1 MGGINCFRQVRDG
14 HRPIVSKNRKVTFP
28 RFFKEIEIEQTIA
41 NSPGGIRGYAAS
53 GCPYELTDSRGLAEG
68 LVVVFFGSGYLGR
81 IEGT

>member
-1 MGGINCFRQVRDG
+1 MNKQSQIL
-14 HRPIVSKNRKVTFP
+14 PEES
-28 RFFKEIEIEQTIA
+28 E
-41 NSPGGIRGYAAS
+41 GYAAS